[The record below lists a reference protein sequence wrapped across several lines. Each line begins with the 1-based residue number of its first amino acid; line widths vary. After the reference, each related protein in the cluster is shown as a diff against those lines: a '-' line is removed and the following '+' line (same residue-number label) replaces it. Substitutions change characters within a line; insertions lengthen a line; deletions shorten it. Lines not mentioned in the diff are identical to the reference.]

1 MSTFRMPSLGADM
14 EAGRLVEWL
23 KKPGERVERGD
34 IIAVVET
41 QKGAI
46 EVECFQPGTLGRLLV
61 DPGTTVPVGTAL
73 AVIDDGQEEVAE
85 PAAAPAPEREPAMAE
100 AEAAPAP
107 VAPPPAAPGRA
118 IASPAARRLAAER
131 GVDLSA
137 LSGTGPGGAV
147 ISTDVEQAA
156 RAAPAPAPERKPG
169 RIDPAAM
176 RQAIAA
182 AMARSKREIPHYY
195 LSATIDASR
204 VAAWL
209 DAFNTDRPAADR
221 MLMTLVLGKAVALA
235 LRKHPMLNG
244 HYGPDGFAPADHVH
258 LGMAIAL
265 RGGGLTAPALHD
277 ADARTL
283 PDLMA
288 GFRDLVARAR
298 AGTLRSS
305 EMSDATV
312 TVSSLGE
319 RGVDTL
325 MPIITLPQVAI
336 VGFGAVLRR
345 PWVADD
351 GVTLEVRPVVTA
363 SLAADHRVSD
373 GHRGALF
380 LRDLDALLQDPEALT

>member
-1 MSTFRMPSLGADM
+1 MSTFKMPSLGADM

-23 KKPGERVERGD
+23 KKPGEQVERGD

-46 EVECFQPGTLGRLLV
+46 EVECFQPGILGRLLV
-61 DPGTTVPVGTAL
+61 DPGTTVPVGTPM
-73 AVIDDGQEEVAE
+73 AVIDDGKDEE
-85 PAAAPAPEREPAMAE
+85 PAPAAPAQAREPAMAD
-100 AEAAPAP
+100 AAQAP
-107 VAPPPAAPGRA
+107 IAPPPAPSRA
-118 IASPAARRLAAER
+118 VASPAARRMAAER
-131 GVDLSA
+131 GVDLAA
-137 LSGTGPGGAV
+137 LTGTGPGGAI

-169 RIDPAAM
+169 RVDPAAM

-195 LSATIDASR
+195 LSATMDASR
-204 VAAWL
+204 AVAWL
-209 DAFNTDRPAADR
+209 DAFNADRPAADR
-221 MLMTLVLGKAVALA
+221 LLMTLVLGKAVALA
-235 LRKHPMLNG
+235 LKKHPMLNG
-244 HYGPDGFAPADHVH
+244 HYGAEGFAPADHVH

-265 RGGGLTAPALHD
+265 RGGGLTAPALHN
-277 ADARTL
+277 ADARSL

-319 RGVDTL
+319 RGVDAL
-325 MPIITLPQVAI
+325 MPIITPPQVAI

-351 GVTLEVRPVVTA
+351 GATLEVRPVVTT

>member
-23 KKPGERVERGD
+23 KRPGETVARGD

-46 EVECFQPGTLGRLLV
+46 EVECFQPGILDRLLV

-73 AVIDDGQEEVAE
+73 AVIDDGQAEGAE
-85 PAAAPAPEREPAMAE
+85 PAPAPAREPAMAE

-107 VAPPPAAPGRA
+107 IAPPPAAPRRA
-118 IASPAARRLAAER
+118 AVASPAARRLAAER

-137 LSGTGPGGAV
+137 LSGTGPGGAI

-156 RAAPAPAPERKPG
+156 RAAPAAPAGRKPG
-169 RIDPAAM
+169 RVDPAAM

-204 VAAWL
+204 AVAWL
-209 DAFNTDRPAADR
+209 DAFNADRPAADR
-221 MLMTLVLGKAVALA
+221 LLMTLVLGKAVALA
-235 LRKHPMLNG
+235 LKKHPMLNG

-277 ADARTL
+277 ADARAL

-319 RGVDTL
+319 RGVDAL
-325 MPIITLPQVAI
+325 LPIITPPQVAI

-345 PWVADD
+345 PWVAED
-351 GVTLEVRPVVTA
+351 GAALEVRPVVTA